1 MERKHADMAKGL
13 HTVVL
18 EPVGT
23 CGELVVHLLKIQI
36 PD

>member
-1 MERKHADMAKGL
+1 MERKHADKAKSL
-13 HTVVL
+13 DIVVL

-23 CGELVVHLLKIQI
+23 CGVLVVHLLKIQI